1 MLNRIALAGTIVA
14 SANIPR
20 QRVWVGEGERGSVR
34 GCCQTKANWS
44 PKSTITLRS
53 SDKLTPFGQGG
64 GAVFLEGF
72 AAVQMALKA
81 EVIVD

>member
-1 MLNRIALAGTIVA
+1 MSPLSRPSSSDTTCVG
-14 SANIPR
+14 
-20 QRVWVGEGERGSVR
+20 VWR
-34 GCCQTKANWS
+34 CCQTKANWS

-72 AAVQMALKA
+72 AAVQMALIA